1 MPEEVFID
9 LTQESDD
16 EAAAPPPAPAEG
28 GGGPPGDGEGA
39 PATAEELGELER
51 LREENRALK
60 QQLAAALARDSGRSV
75 AEMRRAAIGCW
86 SAMVGAMIMARS
98 VDDPALSAEILA
110 ETRAW
115 IEQSGIG
122 SDAKP

>member
-51 LREENRALK
+51 LREEARAGGLLGETGGVALK
-60 QQLAAALARDSGRSV
+60 GDVGGQHGLCHVTARYRV
-75 AEMRRAAIGCW
+75 N
-86 SAMVGAMIMARS
+86 
-98 VDDPALSAEILA
+98 
-110 ETRAW
+110 
-115 IEQSGIG
+115 
-122 SDAKP
+122 